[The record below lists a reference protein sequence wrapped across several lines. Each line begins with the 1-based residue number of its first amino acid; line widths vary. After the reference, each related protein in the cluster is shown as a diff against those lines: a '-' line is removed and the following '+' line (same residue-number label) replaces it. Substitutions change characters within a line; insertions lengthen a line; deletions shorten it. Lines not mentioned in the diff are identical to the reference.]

1 MDYLPLFHDMHGVR
15 CLVVGGGAVAER
27 KAELL
32 LSAGATV
39 HVVAKVFRFT
49 NPDVSSRVVV
59 EERPFRDEDVD
70 GCALVVVATDEPE
83 LNIHVSEICRVRGIL
98 VNVVDHPH
106 LCTVFVPAIVD
117 RSPIVV
123 AIGSSGVAPVLA
135 RLTRA
140 RIEAILPASLGRLA
154 ELAGRYRQRVKETIK
169 NFSQRRR
176 FWERVFTGEVAE
188 KMAANRADE
197 AEQLLTQLLKQPQPT
212 AYGQVA
218 LVGAGP
224 GDPELLTL
232 KAVRLLQAA
241 DVVVYDRLVHP
252 QVVGMAR
259 RDCEKIYVGK
269 ESSHHTLP
277 QEEIN
282 ALLVRLASAGKRVVR
297 LKGGDPFIFGRGGE
311 EIETLMEAGIDF
323 QVVPGITSA
332 SGCSTYC
339 GIPLTHRDHAHS
351 VVFATGHLRDGTVNL
366 NWQALAQPYQTTVI
380 YMGMTGL
387 KIIGEQLIAH
397 GLPADMPV
405 AVIHRGTMPEQ
416 KIVIGTL
423 ADIHKKVRQAG
434 LKPPSLIIVGTVV
447 NLHRQLSWFGAEAE
461 SSS

>member
-1 MDYLPLFHDMHGVR
+1 MDYLPLFHRIEGLNA
-15 CLVVGGGAVAER
+15 LVVGGGPVAQR

-32 LSAGATV
+32 INAGACV
-39 HVVAKVFRFT
+39 RVVAKSIRF
-49 NPDVSSRVVV
+49 NDAALLAKISCEAR
-59 EERPFRDEDVD
+59 EFRDDD
-70 GCALVVVATDEPE
+70 INGCHLVVVATDNRA
-83 LNIHVSEICRVRGIL
+83 LNVHVSELCRQRGIL
-98 VNVVDHPH
+98 VNVVDHPQ

-140 RIEAILPASLGRLA
+140 KIEAILPASLGRLA
-154 ELAGRYRQRVKETIK
+154 QLAGRYRQRVKEKFKQIG
-169 NFSQRRR
+169 QRRR
-176 FWERVFTGEVAE
+176 FWEQVFTGEVSMKMEANQPEVAE
-188 KMAANRADE
+188 K
-197 AEQLLTQLLKQPQPT
+197 LLQQMLDSPPPEC
-212 AYGQVA
+212 AGQVA

-252 QVVGMAR
+252 QVVAMAR

-282 ALLVRLASAGKRVVR
+282 RLLVQLAREGKRVVR

-311 EIETLMEAGIDF
+311 EIETLMSEGINF

-366 NWQALAQPYQTTVI
+366 NWNALAQPYQTTVI

-387 KIIGEQLIAH
+387 KIIAEQLVRH
-397 GLPADMPV
+397 GLAPDTPV

-416 KIVIGTL
+416 KVVIGDLSNIT
-423 ADIHKKVRQAG
+423 KKVRQAN
-434 LKPPSLIIVGTVV
+434 LKPPSLIIVGSVV
-447 NLHRQLSWFGAEAE
+447 SLHRQLRWFGVEAA
-461 SSS
+461 S